1 MATKVTTAKKEGFQ
15 VLTDPD
21 LLAGVE
27 GRVRQLEAERAGHM
41 LFLSEAHALN
51 DENAIKDHTD
61 TIKDLETRL
70 KVTYDRRNTLM
81 ANMDTPVTPVTP

>member
-1 MATKVTTAKKEGFQ
+1 MVTKEAIAKKEGFQ

-41 LFLSEAHALN
+41 LFLSEAQALN
-51 DENAIKDHTD
+51 DEVAIKEHTD
-61 TIKDLETRL
+61 TIKILETRL
-70 KVTYDRRNTLM
+70 KATYDRRNALK
-81 ANMDTPVTPVTP
+81 ANMDAPVTP